1 MDKRDVKERWVVR
14 TVTAGLLLCLGGC
27 AAFPPAQAG
36 QTVGTI
42 IGSAIAPGVGAPLG
56 ALVGLVAG
64 MFVQHEVDQ
73 AVERKER
80 VDLGQQLAQRP
91 LRPGQAPGSAALS
104 TPGQMAGVG
113 RVWVDETLRDGKLI
127 PGHFEER

>member
-1 MDKRDVKERWVVR
+1 MNKRGVKARRVVR
-14 TVTAGLLLCLGGC
+14 AVAAVGLVVCLGGC

-73 AVERKER
+73 VVERKER
-80 VDLGQQLAQRP
+80 VELGRQLAHRP
-91 LRPGQAPGSAALS
+91 LPSGSSSTAP
-104 TPGQMAGVG
+104 QMVGVG
-113 RVWVDETLRDGKLI
+113 RVWVDETFRNGKLI